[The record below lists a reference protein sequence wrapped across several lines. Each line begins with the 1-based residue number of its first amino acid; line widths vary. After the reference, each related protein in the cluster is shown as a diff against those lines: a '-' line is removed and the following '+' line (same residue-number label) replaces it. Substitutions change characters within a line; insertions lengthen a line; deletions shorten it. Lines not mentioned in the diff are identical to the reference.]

1 MNEGCKTINILL
13 VDDDDVDTKSI
24 IRAIRKAKILNP
36 IYRAVDG
43 IEALSMLRGE
53 GEYEMVP
60 KPNILIVDLKMPRMD
75 GIEFIQE
82 LRKDENLKSTVVFVL
97 STSKHDEEKMAA
109 YNLNVA
115 GYIVKER
122 AGSDFANLVE
132 LIGHYWRIVELP

>member
-1 MNEGCKTINILL
+1 MDEGSKTINILL

-24 IRAIRKAKILNP
+24 TRAIRKAKILNP

-43 IEALSMLRGE
+43 IDALALLRGE
-53 GEYEMVP
+53 GEYEVLP
-60 KPNILIVDLKMPRMD
+60 KPYILIVDLKMPRMD

-82 LRKDENLKSTVVFVL
+82 LREDEKLKSSVVFVL

-122 AGSDFANLVE
+122 AGSDFARLVE
-132 LIGHYWRIVELP
+132 LIVNYWRIVELP